1 MGKTIIKSK
10 QFMKNKTKLL
20 QLLASVTTDENNRI
34 KLDLLTLM
42 TSNQYVTR
50 TKLKP
55 YNNKKKHWTQGCVIL
70 KRYSYLIFGDSESFR
85 QFLVEFLNIMKV

>member
-34 KLDLLTLM
+34 KLELLTLM

-55 YNNKKKHWTQGCVIL
+55 YNNKKKTL
-70 KRYSYLIFGDSESFR
+70 DSRLRDSKKIFLPHFW
-85 QFLVEFLNIMKV
+85 

>member
-1 MGKTIIKSK
+1 MTKIKVK
-10 QFMKNKTKLL
+10 QKIL